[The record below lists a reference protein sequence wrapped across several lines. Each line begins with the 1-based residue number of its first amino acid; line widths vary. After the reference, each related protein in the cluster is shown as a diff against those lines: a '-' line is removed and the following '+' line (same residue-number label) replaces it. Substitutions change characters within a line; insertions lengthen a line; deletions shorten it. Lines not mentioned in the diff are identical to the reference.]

1 MKNLCLK
8 YGIFEN
14 KYLEGAFI
22 LGVLMQIIVVIIP
35 SFAEVFELV
44 PLNRTQWLY
53 TLGISII
60 PLIAVQMQK
69 KLNEIRFGRVIYQN
83 YGLDI
88 KE

>member
-35 SFAEVFELV
+35 SFAKVFELV